1 MKNKISK
8 NYIILGLILIITIII
23 ATYFFK
29 WYNTYQE
36 SKLNTMI
43 LDEYLQVIRYNEL
56 EDYLME
62 NKDAI
67 IYISKLRNQEIRTFE
82 KKFKNL
88 IIKYN
93 LNNDILYLNTTDE
106 IDSSFNVE
114 SITKNNSIK
123 DLPLLIIY
131 KDGKIYNIYNI
142 KENNYNINLLINYFK
157 EEGIIND

>member
-23 ATYFFK
+23 TTYFFK